1 MEFIKFK
8 GKREYGELFKSN
20 KNIDKDFSGASPPSV
35 FIGSNIN
42 QKILNVGILSP
53 PERIDEAWIYDSPN
67 YWYDNKYQIDD
78 IVSLRA
84 SLINSK
90 FKASIYD
97 VRKETKFLEIA
108 KEITM
113 SLKPVDIEINL
124 EKKPNNENINLD
136 KISFP
141 SGPIAQLK
149 NIRITS
155 NVKIDNKIEKIY
167 TDNDLKSTEAITYL
181 YKHNFDEH
189 TLSKLLSLGIFG
201 LKKDRRLVPTR
212 WSIVAT
218 IDTISKDILNNIKNY
233 NLIENY
239 EFYSGNYFGNYY
251 FIVLSPNIWGYE
263 LFELYL
269 PKSVWNFS
277 GKLEVASDYED
288 YNGRKNYAVNTAGGY
303 YQPRLKLLEFLN
315 KIKKQASCLVIRFET
330 PEYTAPL
337 GVWVTGMGAKNALD
351 SKPVIFNSIEETLNY
366 AKNEIIKRFNIDL
379 PDLLKNS
386 LLVRN
391 LKCQTS
397 LKQFI

>member
-8 GKREYGELFKSN
+8 GKREYGELFKST
-20 KNIDKDFSGASPPSV
+20 KKIDKDFSGASPPSV

-67 YWYDNKYQIDD
+67 YWYNNQYKVDD
-78 IVSLRA
+78 IASLRA

-97 VRKETKFLEIA
+97 VRKETRFLEIA

-124 EKKPNNENINLD
+124 EKKPNNENVTLD

-167 TDNDLKSTEAITYL
+167 SDNDLKSTEAITYL

-201 LKKDRRLVPTR
+201 LKKDRKLVPTK
-212 WSIVAT
+212 WSITALD
-218 IDTISKDILNNIKNY
+218 DTLGKHILEQIRYREPINEYRLFFNNY
-233 NLIENY
+233 L
-239 EFYSGNYFGNYY
+239 GNYY
-251 FIVLSPNIWGYE
+251 LIMLFPETWSYE
-263 LFELYL
+263 LFEAYL
-269 PKSVWNFS
+269 PGAVWNFS
-277 GKLEVASDYED
+277 GKIEVSTDYETIF
-288 YNGRKNYAVNTAGGY
+288 GRKSYVKETAGGY
-303 YQPRLKLLEFLN
+303 YAARLPILEYLN
-315 KIKKQASCLVIRFET
+315 KENKQASCLVLRFET
-330 PEYTAPL
+330 PEYSKPL
-337 GVWVTGMGAKNALD
+337 GVFVVRQAARKTLSEACLK
-351 SKPVIFNSIEETLNY
+351 FNTKEEMIK
-366 AKNEIIKRFNIDL
+366 AGKEIILNKFKYKIDNL
-379 PDLLKNS
+379 LDQSKLLKN
-386 LLVRN
+386 LN
-391 LKCQTS
+391 QLKLNS
-397 LKQFI
+397 FI

>member
-35 FIGSNIN
+35 FIGSNIS

-67 YWYDNKYQIDD
+67 YWYNNKYKIDD
-78 IVSLRA
+78 IASLRA

-124 EKKPNNENINLD
+124 EKKPNHENITLD

-149 NIRITS
+149 NIKITS

-167 TDNDLKSTEAITYL
+167 YENDLKSAEAIKYL

-212 WSIVAT
+212 WSITALD
-218 IDTISKDILNNIKNY
+218 DTLGKHILEQIKYKEPINEY
-233 NLIENY
+233 RLFFN
-239 EFYSGNYFGNYY
+239 NYFGNYY
-251 FIVLSPNIWGYE
+251 LIMLFPETWSYE
-263 LFELYL
+263 LFEVYL
-269 PKSVWNFS
+269 PGAVWNFS
-277 GKLEVASDYED
+277 GKIEVSTDYETIF
-288 YNGRKNYAVNTAGGY
+288 GRKSYVEQTAGGY
-303 YQPRLKLLEFLN
+303 YSTRLPILEYLN
-315 KIKKQASCLVIRFET
+315 KEKKQASCLVLRFET
-330 PEYTAPL
+330 PEYTRPL
-337 GVWVTGMGAKNALD
+337 GVFVVRQAARKTLSESYLKF
-351 SKPVIFNSIEETLNY
+351 STKEEMLKT
-366 AKNEIIKRFNIDL
+366 AQEIILNKFKYKIDNL
-379 PDLLKNS
+379 LEQSKLLKSLEQVRLNS
-386 LLVRN
+386 FL
-391 LKCQTS
+391 
-397 LKQFI
+397 